1 MDGQLALEKKS
12 MNIVNLFG
20 LNHSNIYKNMYFFN
34 VNTQKGLNYKYMLPL
49 QSTKPV
55 CNL

>member
-1 MDGQLALEKKS
+1 MDGQLAPEKKS

-34 VNTQKGLNYKYMLPL
+34 ANTQKALNYTYMLPL